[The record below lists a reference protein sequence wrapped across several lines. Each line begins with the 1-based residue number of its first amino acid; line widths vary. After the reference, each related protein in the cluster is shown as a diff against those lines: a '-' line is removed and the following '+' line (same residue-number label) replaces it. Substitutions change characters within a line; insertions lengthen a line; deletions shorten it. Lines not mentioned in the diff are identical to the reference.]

1 MFNTLFR
8 MIRWANYFMGFQ
20 AYLNNIQSNGHGVG
34 PTVQEARRDYQRM
47 SSRSQDLLG

>member
-8 MIRWANYFMGFQ
+8 MIRRANPPTGFQ
-20 AYLNNIQSNGHGVG
+20 AYLNNVQSNGHGVG

>member
-8 MIRWANYFMGFQ
+8 MVRRANYPTGFQ
-20 AYLNNIQSNGHGVG
+20 AYLNKVQTNDHGVG

-47 SSRSQDLLG
+47 PSRSQDLLG